1 MQGGGRRELQLGG
14 QCFGSSRCRDKAGI
28 AEFGNQGGLAGRPC
42 SFFWGLIDRRRGR
55 DLGVEGACFRDCELW
70 VGCVGCGG

>member
-1 MQGGGRRELQLGG
+1 MQLGG
-14 QCFGSSRCRDKAGI
+14 SVLEVPDAGI
-28 AEFGNQGGLAGRPC
+28 KRASPSSAIKGALAGRPC
-42 SFFWGLIDRRRGR
+42 FFFGGLIDWRRGR